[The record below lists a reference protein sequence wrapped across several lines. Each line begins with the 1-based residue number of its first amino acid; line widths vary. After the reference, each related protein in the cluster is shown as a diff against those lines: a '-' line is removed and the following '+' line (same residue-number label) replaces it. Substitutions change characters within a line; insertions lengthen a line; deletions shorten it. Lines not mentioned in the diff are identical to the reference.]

1 MPCSEPWGL
10 AMRRRDFIKMIGG
23 AAVGWPLPV
32 WAQEPGRVYRLAFV
46 VPAPRQS
53 PAPIALFDELRRN
66 GFVEGQ
72 NLAVIPDGFDADY
85 GHLSELAAAL
95 VKAAPDAIIAG
106 PARALKALQSLTH
119 TIPLIGIAED
129 MVAEGVVASFARPG
143 SNITGIS
150 LCHLNSTPNGRKF

>member
-1 MPCSEPWGL
+1 HPASLMPCFEPWWR
-10 AMRRRDFIKMIGG
+10 AMRRRGFINMIGG
-23 AAVGWPLPV
+23 AAVGWPLAV
-32 WAQEPGRVYRLAFV
+32 RAQEPGRG
-46 VPAPRQS
+46 QS

-95 VKAAPDAIIAG
+95 VKAAPNAILAG
-106 PARALKALQSLTH
+106 PARALLALQSLTH

-129 MVAEGVVASFARPG
+129 MVAEGGVASFARP
-143 SNITGIS
+143 
-150 LCHLNSTPNGRKF
+150 